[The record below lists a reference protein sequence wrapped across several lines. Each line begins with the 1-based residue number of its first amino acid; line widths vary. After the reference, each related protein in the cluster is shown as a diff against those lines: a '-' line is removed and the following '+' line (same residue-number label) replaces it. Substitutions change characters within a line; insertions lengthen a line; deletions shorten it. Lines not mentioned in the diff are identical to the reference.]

1 MQKNRK
7 WPFSWPL
14 SDLSEIMVYV
24 AYKGYKST
32 HFSLLPFFGLVN
44 LGQVT
49 GCLRWQGI
57 VYVDRVCQYGLPTP
71 IFACPKLPEKLKP
84 KSAITSITYPNMFW
98 HLRVFLLLWPRGK
111 YNFITI
117 SLGEFHAMAIEVK
130 LSTPCD
136 FIQHIIFPRQF
147 CCANQTSTSL

>member
-1 MQKNRK
+1 MSAMFTSVAIKQDQTEEFVAKKRK

-49 GCLRWQGI
+49 GCLR
-57 VYVDRVCQYGLPTP
+57 
-71 IFACPKLPEKLKP
+71 
-84 KSAITSITYPNMFW
+84 
-98 HLRVFLLLWPRGK
+98 
-111 YNFITI
+111 
-117 SLGEFHAMAIEVK
+117 
-130 LSTPCD
+130 
-136 FIQHIIFPRQF
+136 
-147 CCANQTSTSL
+147 